1 MQKTLEQMRAM
12 GFEVVEVD
20 TREQAKEFLLQDI
33 PADSTVGVSGSVSVR
48 ETGVMEA
55 MKQRGQTVYSH
66 WYVKPEDVEPMRIKA
81 CGADVY
87 LTSANALTKHGEL
100 ILIDGAGNRV
110 SAVAYGP
117 KRVYFVVS
125 QSKWVDGGYGAA
137 IARIKKIACPA
148 QRPQTGQG
156 AALRHQQ
163 RMRSAVLHGRQHVP
177 NDPLGQ
183 PGAAQPENDA
193 GFCQGE
199 SWLLSTGCATI

>member
-1 MQKTLEQMRAM
+1 MQKTLERMRAM

-20 TREQAKEFLLQDI
+20 TREQVREYLLQDI

-55 MKQRGQTVYSH
+55 MTKRGQTVYSH
-66 WYVKPEDVEPMRIKA
+66 WYVKPEDVEPMRVKA

-117 KRVYFVVS
+117 KRVYFIVS
-125 QSKWVDGGYGAA
+125 HSKWVDGGYGAA
-137 IARIKKIACPA
+137 VARIKRIACPPNA
-148 QRPQTGQG
+148 RRQEKELPCAINNECDPESCT
-156 AALRHQQ
+156 ADSMC
-163 RMRSAVLHGRQHVP
+163 RMTLSVNRAPRSRKMTLVFVKE
-177 NDPLGQ
+177 NLGY
-183 PGAAQPENDA
+183 
-193 GFCQGE
+193 
-199 SWLLSTGCATI
+199 